1 MTFTPGK
8 ATVFDDAAQIAV
20 LARAMRKVGRPVV
33 LVPLGTGLH
42 AGHIALIRAA
52 RRIRGGVVVVAWA
65 GEELPGAFADESVDA
80 VYRYSQDALWPRGLR
95 TMVWPVDVD
104 LEPVVETAGQ
114 LTLTLTLINAVGP
127 TDVVCG
133 EKDYEQ
139 LLALQHAVT
148 DLHLGVRV
156 LGVPTVRMPD
166 GLAVSLRNAQVPE
179 ADRERAIVLSAALT
193 AGAHMAEHGARAVLD
208 TARSVLEAGA
218 VTPEYLELR
227 GIDLGDPPE
236 KGDARLLVA
245 AEFGGVR
252 LTDNVGLPLGIG
264 FKNIEAEQQG

>member
-1 MTFTPGK
+1 MTFTPGQ
-8 ATVFDDAAQIAV
+8 ATVFADGAQIAV

-33 LVPLGTGLH
+33 LVPLGIGLH

-52 RRIRGGVVVVAWA
+52 RRIRGGVVIVAWA
-65 GEELPGAFADESVDA
+65 GEDLPEAFAAESVDA
-80 VYRYSQDALWPRGLR
+80 VWHYSQDALWPRGLR
-95 TMVWPVDVD
+95 TMVRPVDLD
-104 LEPVVETAGQ
+104 LEPTDEVAGQ

-127 TDVVCG
+127 TEVVCG

-166 GLAVSLRNAQVPE
+166 GLAVSLRNTHIKE
-179 ADRERAIVLSAALT
+179 EDREKAIVLSAALT
-193 AGAHMAEHGARAVLD
+193 AGAHVAEHGADMVLD
-208 TARSVLEAGA
+208 TARGVLSAGG
-218 VTPEYLELR
+218 VTPDYLELR

-236 KGDARLLVA
+236 KGDARLLLAV
-245 AEFGGVR
+245 EMGGVR